1 MGLFDK
7 AKKAA
12 AQAQQ
17 AFAQQAGQQQGDGMV
32 HVEGAGPI
40 DPATLGGPST
50 RSTAGCSEWASRWP
64 SGSSSASSSATD
76 GNHQMP
82 NPFKDWA
89 RMYGANKQYLQSQGR
104 PSSFLGQ
111 IGDIP
116 NRIHEAA
123 DASEIGLK
131 MMRHSQLTNGAGL
144 PATVTIDGVWQ
155 VGSYLNMSP
164 VLRVQGRV
172 QCDGPGPSEP
182 YGAVFDE
189 VVAQMHIARM
199 QPGATIA
206 VFVDP
211 QNPVDMAIDWIRT
224 GQLGP
229 PPPGSTPGPGEPG
242 ARPG

>member
-1 MGLFDK
+1 
-7 AKKAA
+7 
-12 AQAQQ
+12 
-17 AFAQQAGQQQGDGMV
+17 
-32 HVEGAGPI
+32 
-40 DPATLGGPST
+40 
-50 RSTAGCSEWASRWP
+50 
-64 SGSSSASSSATD
+64 
-76 GNHQMP
+76 MP

-131 MMRHSQLTNGAGL
+131 MMRHSQLTNGAGR

-189 VVAQMHIARM
+189 VVAQMHIRADAAGRDDRGVRRPAEPGRHGDRLDPHRSTRPAAARFHT
-199 QPGATIA
+199 GAGRAGGAPRLVARDVEQDAQQVVRVVPHQVVRA
-206 VFVDP
+206 VEFVDV
-211 QNPVDMAIDWIRT
+211 PVLVVPNAFVRR
-224 GQLGP
+224 
-229 PPPGSTPGPGEPG
+229 
-242 ARPG
+242 A